1 MVRGLAEDCA
11 DYGLG
16 HFGLD
21 DPRMGISHVVG
32 PEQGMTLPGFF
43 LLCGD
48 SHTSTH
54 GALGALAFGI
64 GGGTAHVMATGCLW
78 AKPLKALRVRVD
90 GDLPH
95 GVTAK
100 DVILAIVAELGA
112 SGGFGQVIEYAG
124 STIEA
129 MSVEARLTVCNMSIE
144 AGARGG
150 LIAPDETTFSYLRGR
165 PMAPTGDQWDA
176 AIGYWRTLRSDPGA
190 TFSRELAL
198 DAARLSPM
206 VSWGNTAAD
215 TLPVTGRVPDPADEA
230 DSERRRT
237 MARAL
242 DYMGLKPNTALEGL
256 PIDQVFIGSCTNSR
270 IEDLRAAAQILKGRK
285 AKVQALA
292 VPGSRLVKAQAE
304 AEGLDR
310 IFMEAGFVW
319 GHPGCSMC
327 VGTNGDTVP
336 AGKRCVSTSNRNFMG
351 RQGPGSRTH
360 LASPI
365 MAAAAAIQ
373 GRIVD
378 VREML

>member
-1 MVRGLAEDCA
+1 
-11 DYGLG
+11 
-16 HFGLD
+16 
-21 DPRMGISHVVG
+21 
-32 PEQGMTLPGFF
+32 
-43 LLCGD
+43 
-48 SHTSTH
+48 
-54 GALGALAFGI
+54 
-64 GGGTAHVMATGCLW
+64 
-78 AKPLKALRVRVD
+78 
-90 GDLPH
+90 
-95 GVTAK
+95 
-100 DVILAIVAELGA
+100 
-112 SGGFGQVIEYAG
+112 
-124 STIEA
+124 
-129 MSVEARLTVCNMSIE
+129 
-144 AGARGG
+144 
-150 LIAPDETTFSYLRGR
+150 
-165 PMAPTGDQWDA
+165 
-176 AIGYWRTLRSDPGA
+176 
-190 TFSRELAL
+190 
-198 DAARLSPM
+198 
-206 VSWGNTAAD
+206 
-215 TLPVTGRVPDPADEA
+215 
-230 DSERRRT
+230 

-242 DYMGLKPNTALEGL
+242 DYMGLKPHTALEGL